1 MTAEQRAQAV
11 DEIAVVKIWPL
22 PRRGVRVFEV
32 EIHFYPRRTKVPL
45 PQGIWTM

>member
-1 MTAEQRAQAV
+1 MSTV
-11 DEIAVVKIWPL
+11 DNLDATIKVLRTGAWKL
-22 PRRGVRVFEV
+22 ALEV